1 MLLWGFV
8 HSSKNQYYKQWN
20 SNDGAIQKSYGNHT
34 KDGRMSRD
42 MSVAGEPVPP
52 YWYKPWP
59 KGAYI
64 PIARLPGPPDWYNG
78 EAIAQGSSLTLKF
91 PNRWWRMSTKRRMT
105 TVIVPHEEE
114 RSLMTFWAKADRRL
128 TTHWDTH
135 TRKLDFWLGKWSLRI
150 KRVVGEFWAN

>member
-20 SNDGAIQKSYGNHT
+20 SNDGAIQKSYGNRT

-59 KGAYI
+59 KGAYTHC
-64 PIARLPGPPDWYNG
+64 RLPVPPDWYNG
-78 EAIAQGSSLTLKF
+78 GAIAQGSSLTLEF
-91 PNRWWRMSTKRRMT
+91 PDRWWKMSTKRRMT
-105 TVIVPHEEE
+105 AVIVPHEEE
-114 RSLMTFWAKADRRL
+114 RSLMTFELKRTESWQ
-128 TTHWDTH
+128 HIETH